1 MAMQFR
7 KPKRN
12 LRVRDSDGLQ
22 DNENEEKMDVDTVL
36 KIYKPQKE
44 KTIKKVNTLSF
55 GDELNECD
63 DGEEFKVK
71 KSSYSKKIKKQM
83 NKEKMGRDKV
93 ENGKKSKAIPDTMK
107 PIINEKQTHFNSKPV
122 EKEIMLTGRAAEMA
136 GYVSSDEEPDSYSS
150 SSHRFSNPDQV
161 KIILKKG
168 QIPDAAL
175 IHAARKRRQQARDLG
190 EDFIPIS
197 SQSHNESNVDNEQI
211 TGRRLTREE
220 DELEDSDD
228 DGIIVM
234 SGIVSQAEDRKK
246 SLHTSMADH
255 TNNTEF
261 EDPDE
266 LDEDNDWETQQIR
279 KAVTGSQ
286 LAAAQQESAGMSVM
300 YNNMVIQE
308 QAAMPIS
315 MNQKPRFP
323 DSYAPQAP
331 MTTMDIDDIIN
342 KSKEIVNEKKKNQI
356 PDQKYYEDLINE
368 IPEIKSRIE
377 MLRNNIPGLDDCF
390 QFYQD
395 LRGYVTDLVE
405 CLDEKIPSIVG
416 LEQRISKMYEKR
428 RTDLVARRRQDVRD
442 QAEESSTNKLGTSS
456 THTRSEEQQRRAAE
470 REGRRIRRMR
480 MREIKAISKH
490 ADGMSSDEE
499 VPETDASAFRNQ
511 LEVIKSDSHLL
522 LDDVLEEF
530 ASVDLVLKHMLEWKK
545 KYLESYIEAY
555 VNVCLPKLVGPFV
568 RIEMLTWNPLEDD
581 VKLEDMFWYKT
592 MQKYTMKGNNNID
605 KLTKDV
611 DLELIPKIIE
621 KVVLIKIDQ
630 MVTSQW
636 DPLSS
641 KQTKHICSVV
651 KHILDVYPT
660 IDPDSK
666 LLMMLMTN
674 IVDRIRDAVDYD
686 VFIPISSRQV
696 MNTGRMNVFFQRQF
710 NMAVKLLGNI
720 LSWHRI
726 IEDVV
731 LIDLAINQIL
741 NRYLLTSV
749 RTLQPLEAILKITMI
764 ARMLPSS
771 WLSYGNTTPK
781 ELTPFLNQSKLVSME
796 IDKSHPQAKLA
807 LDKLSE
813 VLRL

>member
-1 MAMQFR
+1 MQFR

-22 DNENEEKMDVDTVL
+22 DNENEEKIDVDTVL
-36 KIYKPQKE
+36 KMPKPLKE
-44 KTIKKVNTLSF
+44 KTMKKVNTLSF

-93 ENGKKSKAIPDTMK
+93 ENGKKSKAIADTMK
-107 PIINEKQTHFNSKPV
+107 PIVDEKQKNMNSEPV

-197 SQSHNESNVDNEQI
+197 SQSHNESKAENEQI

-246 SLHTSMADH
+246 SLHTTMADQ

-279 KAVTGSQ
+279 KGVTVSQ
-286 LAAAQQESAGMSVM
+286 LAAAQQESSGMSAM
-300 YNNMVIQE
+300 YNNMIIQE
-308 QAAMPIS
+308 QAMIPIVMS
-315 MNQKPRFP
+315 QKPRFP

-331 MTTMDIDDIIN
+331 MTTMNLDDIIN
-342 KSKEIVNEKKKNQI
+342 KSKEIVSDMKKNQN
-356 PDQKYYEDLINE
+356 PDQKYFEDMINE
-368 IPEIKSRIE
+368 IPEIKSRNE
-377 MLRNNIPGLDDCF
+377 KLKMNVPELADCF

-405 CLDEKIPSIVG
+405 CLDEKIPSLVG

-442 QAEESSTNKLGTSS
+442 QAEESSTNKLGTPT

-511 LEVIKSDSHLL
+511 LEIIKSDSNLL

-530 ASVDLVLKHMLEWKK
+530 ASVDLVLKHMLEWKN

-581 VKLEDMFWYKT
+581 LKLEDMFWYKS

-605 KLTKDV
+605 QLIKDV

-641 KQTKHICSVV
+641 KQTKHICSIV
-651 KHILDVYPT
+651 KHILDMYPT

-720 LSWHRI
+720 LAWHRI

-764 ARMLPSS
+764 ARTLPSS

-807 LDKLSE
+807 LDKLNE

>member
-12 LRVRDSDGLQ
+12 LRVRDSVGLQ

-36 KIYKPQKE
+36 KMPKPLKE

-63 DGEEFKVK
+63 DGEEFKIK

-93 ENGKKSKAIPDTMK
+93 ENGKKSKATADTMK
-107 PIINEKQTHFNSKPV
+107 TIVDEKQKNVNSEPV

-136 GYVSSDEEPDSYSS
+136 GYVSSDEELDSYSS

-197 SQSHNESNVDNEQI
+197 SQSHNEAKTDNEQT

-246 SLHTSMADH
+246 SLHTTMADH

-279 KAVTGSQ
+279 KGVTVSQ
-286 LAAAQQESAGMSVM
+286 LAAAQQESSGMNTL

-308 QAAMPIS
+308 QAMIPIV
-315 MNQKPRFP
+315 MNQKPQFS
-323 DSYAPQAP
+323 DSYTPQAP
-331 MTTMDIDDIIN
+331 MTTMNLDDIIN
-342 KSKEIVNEKKKNQI
+342 KSKEIVSEMKKNQI
-356 PDQKYYEDLINE
+356 PDQKYYEDMINE
-368 IPEIKSRIE
+368 IPEIKSRNE
-377 MLRNNIPGLDDCF
+377 RLKMNVPELAECF

-405 CLDEKIPSIVG
+405 CLDEKIPSLVG

-428 RTDLVARRRQDVRD
+428 RTDLLARRRQDVRD
-442 QAEESSTNKLGTSS
+442 QAEESSTNKLGTP
-456 THTRSEEQQRRAAE
+456 TIHTRSEEQQRRAAE

-511 LEVIKSDSHLL
+511 LEIIKSDSNLL

-530 ASVDLVLKHMLEWKK
+530 ASIDLVLKHMLEWKN

-555 VNVCLPKLVGPFV
+555 VNVCLPKLAGPFV

-581 VKLEDMFWYKT
+581 LKLEDMFWYKSI
-592 MQKYTMKGNNNID
+592 QKYTLKGNNNID
-605 KLTKDV
+605 QLIKDV

-641 KQTKHICSVV
+641 KQTKHICSIV
-651 KHILDVYPT
+651 KHILDMYPT

-686 VFIPISSRQV
+686 VFIPISSRQI

-764 ARMLPSS
+764 AQMLPSS

-807 LDKLSE
+807 LDKLNE
-813 VLRL
+813 ILKL